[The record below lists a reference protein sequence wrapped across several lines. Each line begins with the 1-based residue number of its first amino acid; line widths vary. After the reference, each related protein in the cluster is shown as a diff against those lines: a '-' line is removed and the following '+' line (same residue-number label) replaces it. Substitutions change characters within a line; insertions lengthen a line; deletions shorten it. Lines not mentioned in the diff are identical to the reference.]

1 MCLFEHSKS
10 NIRYSTLKLFN
21 KFEQRTTNNE
31 NPTKHPITDNHQP
44 IAMKIE
50 TTPIQDLV
58 IINPTVFEDERGYFM
73 ESFNQQRLQEAGIN
87 IHFIQDN
94 QSLSKRGTLRGL
106 HYQNPPFAQTKL
118 VRVLQGEIMDV
129 VVDLRKASPTFGQHH
144 TLVLSAENNKQL
156 LIPQGFAH
164 GFSVLSETA
173 VVMYKCD
180 QFYNKASEGGIR
192 FDDPAL
198 NIDWGIDLKTA
209 IVSEKDLELPGI
221 AECNS
226 GF

>member
-1 MCLFEHSKS
+1 
-10 NIRYSTLKLFN
+10 
-21 KFEQRTTNNE
+21 
-31 NPTKHPITDNHQP
+31 
-44 IAMKIE
+44 MKIE
-50 TTPIQDLV
+50 TTPFQDLV
-58 IINPTVFEDERGYFM
+58 IINPTVFEDARGYFF
-73 ESFNQQRLQEAGIN
+73 EAYNQNVLLEQGIHVN
-87 IHFIQDN
+87 FVQDN

-129 VVDLRKASPTFGQHH
+129 AVDLRKNSPTYGQHF
-144 TLVLSAENNKQL
+144 TIRLSAENKKQL
-156 LIPQGFAH
+156 LIPHGFAH